1 MDIVTDISTASHFFR
16 RGDFNWGMCTTL
28 PIFAP
33 FIVRIIVWIS
43 QLKEFIAINPYL
55 KGEGRWSIPKVTIEI
70 KKTQIKIHL
79 RKLPSQC
86 WHFPA
91 LLPMR

>member
-33 FIVRIIVWIS
+33 FVARIAIWIV
-43 QLKEFIAINPYL
+43 QLKEFIVIHPNL
-55 KGEGRWSIPKVTIEI
+55 EQGRWPIPKVTIEV